1 VSSQVY
7 YNVKDEVIFVK
18 GKAIIFSIAIAMVKI
33 INPAIGKK
41 NLPIA
46 IGTCY
51 IDNIFELTLIKS
63 GQVLV

>member
-18 GKAIIFSIAIAMVKI
+18 CKAHIIFSIAVAMVKI
-33 INPAIGKK
+33 INTAIGKK
-41 NLPIA
+41 NQSW
-46 IGTCY
+46 Y
-51 IDNIFELTLIKS
+51 VDNIFELTLIKS